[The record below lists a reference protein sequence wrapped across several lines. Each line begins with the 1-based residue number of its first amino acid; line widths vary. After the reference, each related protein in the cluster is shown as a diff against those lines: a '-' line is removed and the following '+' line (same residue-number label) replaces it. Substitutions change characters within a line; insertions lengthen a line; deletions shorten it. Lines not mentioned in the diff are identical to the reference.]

1 MRTLLSLIVGG
12 TGCIAFSACSSD
24 PPETHVYNYKV
35 YQKPG
40 VKYVKRPTSSTSSY
54 KVGGG
59 GTRHVGGSD
68 TAGGFRASE

>member
-1 MRTLLSLIVGG
+1 MRTFLSLIVGG
-12 TGCIAFSACSSD
+12 TGCIAFSACSPD
-24 PPETHVYNYKV
+24 PPETHVYNWKV

-40 VKYVKRPTSSTSSY
+40 VKYVKRPSSSSY

-68 TAGGFRASE
+68 TAGSFRASE